1 MGKRDRADRG
11 ETWRGHAQPRLPS
24 PALPPALPRS
34 CSRLLRAG
42 RPCWPLPRAPR
53 WDRPLGG
60 RDAGPGRSPAN
71 SAWGRRVRGATPAG
85 CRWLLARSLRRRR

>member
-11 ETWRGHAQPRLPS
+11 ETLRGHAQPRLPL

-34 CSRLLRAG
+34 CSGPLRRPTLLA
-42 RPCWPLPRAPR
+42 LPRAPR

-71 SAWGRRVRGATPAG
+71 SA
-85 CRWLLARSLRRRR
+85 